1 MTMTKTVTE
10 VAPPRPSAA
19 RGAYT
24 QHLSLLVDVPTR
36 EYILGLADAAA
47 KEAGYKFLRQGEIIR
62 ELLAEAIIARHERD
76 PAGYAGA
83 VVRGREILAEPT
95 DGATPRRA

>member
-1 MTMTKTVTE
+1 MTKHAIE

-24 QHLSLLVDVPTR
+24 EQLHVLVDVPTR
-36 EYILGLADAAA
+36 EYVLGLADQAARD
-47 KEAGYKFLRQGEIIR
+47 AGYKFLRQGETIR

-76 PAGYAGA
+76 PAGYAEA
-83 VVRGREILAEPT
+83 VVRGREILAVPA
-95 DGATPRRA
+95 DGASPRRA